1 MCKQCLKM
9 AVVGIISVSMIFMMA
24 GVAAAAKEL
33 KIQLVYPQASGVA
46 ANTLFFADKVEKLT
60 NGSVKIKIFYPDEL
74 VKEKEGLTAMQ
85 RGMIDGYIGSMLY
98 FAGIVPEVNGEW
110 LPFSW
115 KNVSEAMDIYYN
127 YGYLELMRQATEKQ
141 GCYYVAPITVARM
154 GFLTKFP
161 INKVEDL
168 KGKKIR
174 AVGMEGKIVKALG
187 GSSVSLAGA
196 EQYTALQRGTV
207 DGTDYP
213 WYTLR
218 DYKFSEVVSYISS
231 PALHSPGVVE
241 ILINNKVWDGLTPEE
256 KNAINTAGFLTSI
269 HSANLSEKNDSEIIE
284 FCKTNNLTIIEL
296 PKEEVVKMIELLKPV
311 YEDHIKSSEIC
322 AKQVD
327 ILKNYFSSMKIEH
340 PLFPTK

>member
-1 MCKQCLKM
+1 MYRQCLKM
-9 AVVGIISVSMIFMMA
+9 AVVGIISISMIFLLT
-24 GVAAAAKEL
+24 GVALAQKEL
-33 KIQLVYPQASGVA
+33 KIQLVYPPTSSVA

-60 NGSVKIKIFYPDEL
+60 NGSIKLKIFYPDEL

-98 FAGIVPEVNGEW
+98 FAGILPEVNGEW

-115 KNVSEAMDIYYN
+115 RSVSEAMDIYYN
-127 YGYLELMRQATEKQ
+127 YGYLDIMRKATERQ
-141 GCYYVAPITVARM
+141 GCYYVAPISVARM
-154 GFLTKFP
+154 GLLTKFP

-168 KGKKIR
+168 QGKKIR

-187 GSSVSLAGA
+187 GSAVALSGA

-218 DYKFSEVVSYISS
+218 DYKFSEVVSYVSS
-231 PALHSPGVVE
+231 PALHSPGMVE
-241 ILINNKVWDGLTPEE
+241 ILINNKIWENLSSDE

-269 HSANLSEKNDSEIIE
+269 HSANMSEKNDGEMID
-284 FCKTNNLTIIEL
+284 FCKKNNLTIIEL
-296 PKEEVVKMIELLKPV
+296 PKEEVIKMITALKPV
-311 YEDHIKSSEIC
+311 YEEHVKTSEIC
-322 AKQVD
+322 AKQLD
-327 ILKNYFSSMKIEH
+327 ILKNYFSAMKIAH
-340 PLFPTK
+340 PLFETK